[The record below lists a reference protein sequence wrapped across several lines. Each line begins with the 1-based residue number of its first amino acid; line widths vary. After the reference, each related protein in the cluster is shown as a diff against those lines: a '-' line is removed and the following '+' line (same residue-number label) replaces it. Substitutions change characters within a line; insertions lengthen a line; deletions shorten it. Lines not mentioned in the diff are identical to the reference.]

1 MMAEVQFRMLNRKL
15 NNLFDLKDGKQMTKQ
30 EITKR
35 VKECVD
41 HQNFLIDFL
50 DQFSATFSGVT
61 LFFLGDII
69 LTMCMRMYIISSDNT
84 DMNYRIEALFHLIAG
99 LNQIV
104 LCYSIPAQALM
115 DQADEVSH
123 SVYFSKWYDYPHYAK
138 HVWQIMVR
146 DARRIEITAGGFV
159 MIDLKMFM
167 AAVKTIISYCMFLR
181 TVSLVD

>member
-1 MMAEVQFRMLNRKL
+1 
-15 NNLFDLKDGKQMTKQ
+15 
-30 EITKR
+30 
-35 VKECVD
+35 
-41 HQNFLIDFL
+41 FL

-167 AAVKTIISYCMFLR
+167 AATLMSLFDALNAKLHGSLLPFNLDEATKLR
-181 TVSLVD
+181 HVNIKVNRSMSLDVVD

>member
-41 HQNFLIDFL
+41 HQNFLI
-50 DQFSATFSGVT
+50 
-61 LFFLGDII
+61 
-69 LTMCMRMYIISSDNT
+69 DNT